1 MGRLHLDP
9 VHPFFPSSIEVIAFD
24 ADDTLWDCQSHFE
37 QVERA
42 LYDALSTW
50 CTAEEAASS
59 LFSTEQANMS
69 LLGYGSK
76 AFTLSVLETA
86 LRVSDNAIDGDTLSR
101 LHAMG
106 KHLSEMPAIPLPGVV
121 DTLTTL
127 CSQWQPAA
135 AHRRLVAF
143 TKGELLEQQNKM
155 SRSTLLPF
163 FDHVEIVSSKGERE
177 CEALCRHL
185 KISPS
190 QMLMVGNSFKS
201 DISPALTV
209 GCWAAYIPFHVVW
222 QLERSEEYSHPR
234 LARLSSISQ
243 LPALLQC

>member
-86 LRVSDNAIDGDTLSR
+86 LRVSDNAIDGDTLS
-101 LHAMG
+101 
-106 KHLSEMPAIPLPGVV
+106 MPWASTFLRCQLP
-121 DTLTTL
+121 
-127 CSQWQPAA
+127 
-135 AHRRLVAF
+135 R
-143 TKGELLEQQNKM
+143 
-155 SRSTLLPF
+155 
-163 FDHVEIVSSKGERE
+163 
-177 CEALCRHL
+177 
-185 KISPS
+185 
-190 QMLMVGNSFKS
+190 
-201 DISPALTV
+201 SPA
-209 GCWAAYIPFHVVW
+209 W
-222 QLERSEEYSHPR
+222 
-234 LARLSSISQ
+234 
-243 LPALLQC
+243 